1 MGKLTDVAIRAW
13 IKAGERFEGRTDGD
27 GLLLSWRPD
36 RTAPHWRLRYRFA
49 GKSRVMNL
57 GSYTDLPL
65 AAARQSAKELRARI
79 ALGHDVAGEKQERKS
94 TALARIEAARS
105 VTTVGQ
111 LADEYFERMI
121 NGRWKHPNIVRSRIE
136 KDIKPHRK
144 RSANPPCTSRRT
156 EADASTRPG
165 VGGSAWRRRPRPAA
179 SSCAAAALP
188 GRRSSAWAAARTRP

>member
-36 RTAPHWRLRYRFA
+36 RTAPHWRLRFRFA

-65 AAARQSAKELRARI
+65 AAARQSAKELRAKI

-105 VTTVGQ
+105 VTTVG
-111 LADEYFERMI
+111 L
-121 NGRWKHPNIVRSRIE
+121 
-136 KDIKPHRK
+136 
-144 RSANPPCTSRRT
+144 
-156 EADASTRPG
+156 
-165 VGGSAWRRRPRPAA
+165 A
-179 SSCAAAALP
+179 SSP
-188 GRRSSAWAAARTRP
+188 TSTSSA